1 LYVENGLSFAFVDSS
16 CKASFRKI
24 KIIVLKQVST
34 SEELIIN
41 IILVDMKKNLLLLF
55 VCVELFILP
64 ISAQTQVPDLIITNG
79 RIVDGTGN
87 SWYRADIAVKGDR
100 ISEIRKGLTKDYP
113 AVKVIDAANKIVA
126 PGFIDVHGHIEG
138 SIFERPTADNYI
150 YDGVTTVVTGNC
162 GSGADDI
169 AVFLKGVD
177 SIKTSINVAT
187 LAGHNTIRRL
197 GMGLENRRATVD
209 EMKKMEAL
217 TLKAMQEGAVGLS
230 TGLIYLPGMYAP
242 TDEIVNLAKVAAV
255 NGGVYASH
263 MRYEGTKVNEA
274 IEEALT
280 IGREANIPVQISH
293 FKVTGK
299 NNWGR
304 SAETLRMVKEA
315 RLKGLDVTID
325 QYPYT
330 ASSTN
335 LAVRLPDWALEGGL
349 DSLRVKLKNPSSR
362 ATILHEMKAVLK
374 RDKLKDYSFAVV
386 ANFAPDSTYN
396 GKSISEIN
404 LMLGRKKNPTNEANL
419 ILDMLEKSNAQ
430 MIYHTMSDIDLER
443 IMSYPFNMPAADAG
457 VSNGKGM
464 PHPRG
469 YGTNARVLAKYV
481 RELNVVRL
489 EDALRRMTSLPA
501 TKFNLKDRGLLLPGK
516 FADIVIFDEN
526 TIQDLSVYDQPHQFS
541 KGIFYVLVNGQL
553 VIEHEKHNG
562 NRSGHALRN

>member
-1 LYVENGLSFAFVDSS
+1 
-16 CKASFRKI
+16 
-24 KIIVLKQVST
+24 
-34 SEELIIN
+34 
-41 IILVDMKKNLLLLF
+41 MKKQILTLLVFFQFFALNTTAQ
-55 VCVELFILP
+55 VEL
-64 ISAQTQVPDLIITNG
+64 PDLIIANG

-87 SWYRADIAVKGDR
+87 SWYRADLSIKGDR
-100 ISEIRKGLTKDYP
+100 IMEVKKGLTQKYP
-113 AVKVIDAANKIVA
+113 TVKVIDAGNKIVA

-150 YDGVTTVVTGNC
+150 YDGVTTVITGNC
-162 GSGADDI
+162 GTGADDI
-169 AVFLKGVD
+169 GIFLKGID
-177 SIKTSINVAT
+177 SMRTSINVAS

-197 GMGLENRRATVD
+197 GMGLENRKATAD
-209 EMKKMEAL
+209 EMKKMEAI
-217 TLKAMQEGAVGLS
+217 TLKAMQDGAVGLS

-242 TDEIVNLAKVAAV
+242 TEEIVNLAKVAAAK
-255 NGGVYASH
+255 GGVYATH

-274 IEEALT
+274 IDEALT

-304 SAETLRMVKEA
+304 SSETLGMVEDA
-315 RLKGLDVTID
+315 RKNGFDVTID

-349 DSLRVKLKNPSSR
+349 DSLRVKMKNPEMR
-362 ATILHEMKAVLK
+362 KKILDGMKASQK
-374 RDKLKDYSFAVV
+374 RDRQKDYSYAVV
-386 ANFAPDSTYN
+386 ASFGPDTTYN

-404 LMLGRKKNPTNEANL
+404 LMLGRKKNVTNEANL

-430 MIYHTMSDIDLER
+430 MIYHTMSENDLVHF
-443 IMSYPFNMPAADAG
+443 MKYPFNMPAADAG

-481 RELNVVRL
+481 REQKVIGL
-489 EDALRRMTSLPA
+489 EEALRRMTSLPA
-501 TKFNLKDRGLLLPGK
+501 NKFNLRDRGLLMPGK
-516 FADIVIFDEN
+516 FADIVILDEN
-526 TIQDLSVYDQPHQFS
+526 TVQDLSVYDQPHQFS
-541 KGIFYVLVNGQL
+541 KGIHCVLVNGQL
-553 VIEHEKHNG
+553 VVENEKHNG
-562 NRSGHALRN
+562 NRAGLALRN

>member
-1 LYVENGLSFAFVDSS
+1 
-16 CKASFRKI
+16 
-24 KIIVLKQVST
+24 
-34 SEELIIN
+34 
-41 IILVDMKKNLLLLF
+41 MKKQILTLLVFFQFFALNTIAQ
-55 VCVELFILP
+55 VEL
-64 ISAQTQVPDLIITNG
+64 PDLIIANG

-87 SWYRADIAVKGDR
+87 SWYRADLSIKGDR
-100 ISEIRKGLTKDYP
+100 IMEVKKGLTQKYP
-113 AVKVIDAANKIVA
+113 TVKVIDAGNKIVA

-150 YDGVTTVVTGNC
+150 YDGVTTVITGNC
-162 GSGADDI
+162 GTGADDI
-169 AVFLKGVD
+169 GIFLKGID
-177 SIKTSINVAT
+177 SMRTSINVAS

-197 GMGLENRRATVD
+197 GMGLENRKATAD
-209 EMKKMEAL
+209 EMKKMEAI
-217 TLKAMQEGAVGLS
+217 TLKAMQDGAVGLS

-242 TDEIVNLAKVAAV
+242 TEEIVNLAKVAAAK
-255 NGGVYASH
+255 GGVYATH

-274 IEEALT
+274 IDEALT

-304 SAETLRMVKEA
+304 SSETLGMVEDA
-315 RLKGLDVTID
+315 RKNGFDVTID

-349 DSLRVKLKNPSSR
+349 DSLRVKMKNPEMR
-362 ATILHEMKAVLK
+362 KKILDGMKASQK
-374 RDKLKDYSFAVV
+374 RDRQKDYSYAVV
-386 ANFAPDSTYN
+386 ASFGPDSTYN

-404 LMLGRKKNPTNEANL
+404 LMLGRKKNVTNEANL

-430 MIYHTMSDIDLER
+430 MIYHTMSENDLVHF
-443 IMSYPFNMPAADAG
+443 MKYPFNMPAADAG

-481 RELNVVRL
+481 REQKVIGL
-489 EDALRRMTSLPA
+489 EEALRRMTSLPA
-501 TKFNLKDRGLLLPGK
+501 NKFNLRDRGLLMPGK
-516 FADIVIFDEN
+516 FADIVILDEN
-526 TIQDLSVYDQPHQFS
+526 TVQDLSVYDQPHQFS
-541 KGIFYVLVNGQL
+541 KGIHYVLVNGQL
-553 VIEHEKHNG
+553 VVENEKHNG
-562 NRSGHALRN
+562 NRAGLALRN

>member
-1 LYVENGLSFAFVDSS
+1 MSKFLISLTVICQLFAY
-16 CKASFRKI
+16 
-24 KIIVLKQVST
+24 
-34 SEELIIN
+34 
-41 IILVDMKKNLLLLF
+41 NL
-55 VCVELFILP
+55 
-64 ISAQTQVPDLIITNG
+64 SAQTVVPDLIITNG

-87 SWYRADIAVKGDR
+87 SWFKADLAIKGDR
-100 ISEIRKGLTKDYP
+100 ILEVRKGLKEKYP
-113 AVKVIDAANKIVA
+113 SVKVIDAANKIVA

-169 AVFLKGVD
+169 GVFLNGVD
-177 SIKTSINVAT
+177 SIKTSINVAS

-197 GMGLENRRATVD
+197 GMGLENRKATAD
-209 EMKKMEAL
+209 EMQKMEEI
-217 TLKAMQEGAVGLS
+217 TLKAMQDGAVGLS

-242 TDEIVNLAKVAAV
+242 TEEIVNLAKVASTH
-255 NGGVYASH
+255 GGVYATH

-274 IEEALT
+274 IDEALT

-304 SAETLRMVKEA
+304 SSETLGMVEEA
-315 RLKGLDVTID
+315 RRNGFDVTID

-349 DSLRVKLKNPSSR
+349 DSLRVKMKNPEMR
-362 ATILHEMKAVLK
+362 KEILDGMKASQK
-374 RDKLKDYSFAVV
+374 RDRQKDYSYAVV
-386 ANFAPDSTYN
+386 SYFSPDSTYN

-404 LMLGRKKNPTNEANL
+404 LVLGRKKNITNEANL
-419 ILDMLEKSNAQ
+419 ILDMLAKSNAQ
-430 MIYHTMSDIDLER
+430 MIYHTMSENDLVHF
-443 IMSYPFNMPAADAG
+443 MKYPFNMPAADAG
-457 VSNGKGM
+457 ISNGRGM

-481 RELNVVRL
+481 REEKIIRL
-489 EDALRRMTSLPA
+489 EEALRRMTSLPA
-501 TKFNLKDRGLLLPGK
+501 TKFNLRDRGLLMPGK

-526 TIQDLSVYDQPHQFS
+526 LIQDLSVYDQPHQFS
-541 KGIFYVLVNGQL
+541 KGIYYVLVNGKL
-553 VIEHEKHNG
+553 VIENEKHNG
-562 NRSGHALRN
+562 NKTGVALRN